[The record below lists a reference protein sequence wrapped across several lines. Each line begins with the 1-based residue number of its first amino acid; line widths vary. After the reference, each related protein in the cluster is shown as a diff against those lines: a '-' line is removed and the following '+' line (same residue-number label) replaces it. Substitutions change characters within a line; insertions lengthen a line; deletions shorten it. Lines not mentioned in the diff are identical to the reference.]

1 MIPLSTRMRPAK
13 LEGFV
18 GQTHFM
24 HEGSLFYNSIKN
36 GTFESAIFFGPSGTG
51 KTTLAR
57 IIAGELDSSFMEINA
72 STTGTKEL
80 KEILKNASDRFYG
93 LLQETTVLY
102 VDEVHRWNKLQQDA
116 LLKAI
121 EEGIVKF
128 IGSTTENPYFSINN
142 AILSRVRNIYEF
154 RRLTADEIL
163 VVLKRTLEDPEKGFG
178 NLRVNYDEEAL
189 HTLAAMAGGD
199 CRVALDALGFIIDN
213 LSEGQRLDGD
223 IVAEAMQKQTTFYDK
238 EEDKYNLLSALQKS
252 VRGSDPDAAVH
263 YLARLIDGGAD
274 LMMIG
279 RRLLVM
285 ASEDIGMAY
294 PSAISIVT
302 ACVQAAQMV
311 GFPEAQINLAQATVL
326 LASCPKSNA
335 SNEALNAALRDLHTR
350 KVDDV
355 PAHLMDSHYGGA
367 AKLGRGLDYKYP
379 HAYGGYVTQQYL
391 PDDLYRE
398 GVSYYQPTENGSEAA
413 FKKYL
418 ESLREIDR
426 RAVGAGGRSSAAS
439 ETQDAAG
446 AGRKDENDG

>member
-1 MIPLSTRMRPAK
+1 MIPLSTKMRPTK
-13 LEGFV
+13 LADFV
-18 GQTHFM
+18 GQKHFM
-24 HEGSLFYNSIKN
+24 YEGSLFYNSIRNK
-36 GTFESAIFFGPSGTG
+36 TFESAIFFGPSGTG

-57 IIAGELDSSFMEINA
+57 IIAGELDGSFVEINA

-80 KEILKNASDRFYG
+80 KEILKNAADRFNG
-93 LLQETTVLY
+93 LLAETTVLF
-102 VDEVHRWNKLQQDA
+102 VDEVHRWNKLQQDS

-154 RRLTADEIL
+154 KRLSADEIL
-163 VVLKRTLEDPEKGFG
+163 VILKRTLKDKEKGFG
-178 NLRVNYDEEAL
+178 GLDVRYDEDAL

-199 CRVALDALGFIIDN
+199 CRVALDALGFIVDN
-213 LSEGQRLDGD
+213 LQEGQTLDRA

-252 VRGSDPDAAVH
+252 IRGSDPDAAVH

-279 RRLLVM
+279 RRLLVI

-335 SNEALNAALRDLHTR
+335 SMMALTEAMRDLKKR
-350 KVDDV
+350 RIDDV
-355 PAHLMDSHYGGA
+355 PAHLMDAHYSGA
-367 AKLGRGLDYKYP
+367 SKLGRGLTYRYP
-379 HAYGGYVTQQYL
+379 HDYGGYVTQQYL

-398 GVSYYQPTENGSEAA
+398 GVSYYHPTKNGSEAA
-413 FKKYL
+413 FGKYL
-418 ESLREIDR
+418 ESLKEIDKKN
-426 RAVGAGGRSSAAS
+426 GR
-439 ETQDAAG
+439 
-446 AGRKDENDG
+446 